1 MFALPVELIFNPL
14 ILPVA
19 LIVAPVIA
27 PAVVIFPPVILP
39 VATTCPAVIKLPPL
53 TFPVVTCDP
62 DDIKLPPDMLA
73 VVVILPIA
81 SINTVFMEANLS
93 VAFPK
98 FLVLFVSGS
107 TLDPNDPLMI
117 SWSPMV
123 TSCVIE
129 RLLAIVRS
137 PLIVAL
143 PVKAVVLPA
152 KVTTLALPA
161 TEIVTLALFATAIFD
176 VPLVIAV
183 GVIVELYNSLKLSLH
198 FI

>member
-1 MFALPVELIFNPL
+1 
-14 ILPVA
+14 
-19 LIVAPVIA
+19 
-27 PAVVIFPPVILP
+27 
-39 VATTCPAVIKLPPL
+39 
-53 TFPVVTCDP
+53 
-62 DDIKLPPDMLA
+62 MLA

-98 FLVLFVSGS
+98 FLVLFVSGR
-107 TLDPNDPLMI
+107 TLDPNDPLII

-129 RLLAIVRS
+129 RLLAITRS
-137 PLIVAL
+137 PLMVAL

-161 TEIVTLALFATAIFD
+161 TEIVTLALFATAMFALDIMLPVATTLPPVSKLPPDILPVAVVIFA
-176 VPLVIAV
+176 LVIGRRTSKFV
-183 GVIVELYNSLKLSLH
+183 PFV
-198 FI
+198 